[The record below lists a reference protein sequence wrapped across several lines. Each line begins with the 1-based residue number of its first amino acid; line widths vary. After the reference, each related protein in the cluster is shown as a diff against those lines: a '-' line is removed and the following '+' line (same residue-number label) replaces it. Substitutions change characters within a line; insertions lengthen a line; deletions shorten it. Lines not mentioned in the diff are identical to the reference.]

1 MKETFADG
9 FQPTHINNL
18 SLMPMISLWQFIDI
32 KISLVYI
39 HIIVVTEIFLSLLYS
54 KMRNVI

>member
-1 MKETFADG
+1 MKEKGTDG

-39 HIIVVTEIFLSLLYS
+39 HIIVVTEIFLSSL
-54 KMRNVI
+54 